1 MMNKA
6 ERKLQAGKAIK
17 ALMQSHGARY
27 VYQNLYKTGTR
38 SIKMYRS
45 SLTGPEHERKIK
57 DQITDL
63 ADMFDLDV
71 KFNITNRRV
80 FSPPSFIAKL

>member
-1 MMNKA
+1 MNKA
-6 ERKLQAGKAIK
+6 ERKLLAGKAIR
-17 ALMQSHGARY
+17 ALMKSHGARL
-27 VYQNLYKTGTR
+27 VYQNLYKSGTR
-38 SIKMYRS
+38 SIKMYRA
-45 SLTGPEHERKIK
+45 SLTGLEQERKLK

-71 KFNITNRRV
+71 NFNVTTRRT

>member
-1 MMNKA
+1 MNKA
-6 ERKLQAGKAIK
+6 KRKLLAGKAIR
-17 ALMQSHGARY
+17 ALMKSHGARL
-27 VYQNLYKTGTR
+27 VYQNLYKSGTR
-38 SIKMYRS
+38 SIKMYRA
-45 SLTGPEHERKIK
+45 SLTGPEHERKLK

-71 KFNITNRRV
+71 NFNTTTRRT

>member
-1 MMNKA
+1 MKLA
-6 ERKLQAGKAIK
+6 ERKLLAGKAIK
-17 ALMQSHGARY
+17 ALMKSYGARL

-38 SIKMYRS
+38 SIKMYQS
-45 SLTGPEHERKIK
+45 SLSGDNELRKLK

-71 KFNITNRRV
+71 RFNMTRRGQY
-80 FSPPSFIAKL
+80 SSPSFIAKL

>member
-1 MMNKA
+1 MNKA

-17 ALMQSHGARY
+17 ALMKSRGARL
-27 VYQNLYKTGTR
+27 VYQNLYKSGTR
-38 SIKMYRS
+38 SIKMYQK
-45 SLTGPEHERKIK
+45 SLTGPDDVMKLKE
-57 DQITDL
+57 QITDL

-71 KFNITNRRV
+71 KFNMTNRRV